1 VAKDNLEHTLP
12 EYHMGTLFD
21 LAKYRKAK
29 SFVHFDRAELMEL
42 MNTYSRQVASGAW
55 KDYAIDHLDG
65 MAMFSI
71 FRSTHET
78 PLFTVIKLGN
88 EHKNAGQYVALHSGE
103 RIKQSAEIVN
113 VLEAIEKR
121 ARKVVPLF
129 KTNS

>member
-1 VAKDNLEHTLP
+1 
-12 EYHMGTLFD
+12 MGTLFD
-21 LAKYRKAK
+21 LAKYRRAK
-29 SFVHFDRAELMEL
+29 SFVHFDRAELMQL

-55 KDYAIDHLDG
+55 RDYAIDHLDG

-78 PLFTVIKLGN
+78 PLFTILKLGP
-88 EHKNAGQYVALHSGE
+88 EHKNAGRYLALHSGQ
-103 RIKQSAEIVN
+103 RIKQSANIQN

>member
-1 VAKDNLEHTLP
+1 
-12 EYHMGTLFD
+12 MGTLFN
-21 LAKYRKAK
+21 LAKHRKAK
-29 SFVHFDRAELMEL
+29 SFVHFDRTELMRL
-42 MNTYSRQVASGAW
+42 MNIYSRQVASGAW
-55 KDYAIDHLDG
+55 RDYAIDHLDG

-78 PLFTVIKLGN
+78 PLFQIIKLGP
-88 EHKNAGQYVALHSGE
+88 EHKNAGQYLALHSGE
-103 RIKQSAEIVN
+103 RIKQSSDIGN

>member
-1 VAKDNLEHTLP
+1 
-12 EYHMGTLFD
+12 MGTLFD

-29 SFVHFDRAELMEL
+29 SFVHFDRSELMRL

-55 KDYAIDHLDG
+55 RDYAIDHLDG

-78 PLFTVIKLGN
+78 PLFTVIKLGS
-88 EHKNAGQYVALHSGE
+88 EHKNAGQYLALHSGE
-103 RIKQSAEIVN
+103 RIKQSSDITN

-129 KTNS
+129 KNNS

>member
-1 VAKDNLEHTLP
+1 MK
-12 EYHMGTLFD
+12 
-21 LAKYRKAK
+21 
-29 SFVHFDRAELMEL
+29 L
-42 MNTYSRQVASGAW
+42 MNVYSRQVASGAW

-78 PLFTVIKLGN
+78 PLFTVIKLGS
-88 EHKNAGQYVALHSGE
+88 EHKNAGQYIALHSGE
-103 RIKQSAEIVN
+103 RIKQSSELAN
-113 VLEAIEKR
+113 VLESVEKR

>member
-1 VAKDNLEHTLP
+1 
-12 EYHMGTLFD
+12 MGTLFD

-29 SFVHFDRAELMEL
+29 SFVHFDRTELMRL
-42 MNTYSRQVASGAW
+42 MNIYSQQVASGAW
-55 KDYAIDHLDG
+55 RDYAIDHLDG

-78 PLFTVIKLGN
+78 PVFTVIKLGP
-88 EHKNAGQYVALHSGE
+88 EHKNAGLFLALHSGE
-103 RIKQSAEIVN
+103 RIKQSSELSK

-129 KTNS
+129 KTKS

>member
-1 VAKDNLEHTLP
+1 VKDDHGHTLA
-12 EYHMGTLFD
+12 EHLMGTLFD

-29 SFVHFDRAELMEL
+29 SFVHFDRTELMKL

-78 PLFTVIKLGN
+78 PLFTVIKLSN
-88 EHKNAGQYVALHSGE
+88 EHKNAGQYLALHSGE
-103 RIKQSAEIVN
+103 RIKQSSDITS
-113 VLEAIEKR
+113 VLDAIEKR